1 MTINA
6 DRAIAALGIQSPVR
20 FVPER
25 LPEGMVAAANPYVP
39 GVVTFDPR
47 QLYETWRDEGYHPCE
62 ILAHELVHV
71 RQQQD
76 IGDPDRA
83 NWLYHQENRVRG
95 YQGNRFE
102 VEANR
107 IGERLAGLIEV
118 AA

>member
-47 QLYETWRDEGYHPCE
+47 QLYEEWRDEGVNPCQ

-83 NWLYHQENRVRG
+83 NWLYGQELRHRG
-95 YQGNRFE
+95 YKGNRFE
-102 VEANR
+102 IEADR
-107 IGERLAGLIEV
+107 IGQRLAGLIEV